1 MKYTITAFIVGF
13 ILGCVGTYFF
23 MKGEIVYVDVPVT
36 IEVPIPVVKVER
48 DTVYLPT
55 PLPPANSSPVIDSTY
70 YKKYLD
76 LMGDK
81 VRQDSLF
88 KAAIRINEYRERI
101 EDDTLIIDFYT
112 KNRGE
117 LLEYQIGYETKPRNI
132 IIDTTLKIPIP
143 LKGAIYYGGGLNL
156 PTQSGS
162 TELLTVEAGLM
173 FLPKKKNRMYGVSYD
188 FMNKTINGKVYIK
201 L

>member
-173 FLPKKKNRMYGVSYD
+173 FLPKKKNRMYGVSYN

>member
-36 IEVPIPVVKVER
+36 IEVPIPVIKVET

-55 PLPPANSSPVIDSTY
+55 PIPPANNSPAIDSTY
-70 YKKYLD
+70 YKRYLD

-132 IIDTTLKIPIP
+132 VIDTTLKIPIP
-143 LKGAIYYGGGLNL
+143 LKGAIYYGGGLNI

-173 FLPKKKNRMYGVSYD
+173 LLPKKKNRMYGVSYD
-188 FMNKTINGKVYIK
+188 FINKTINGKVYIK

>member
-1 MKYTITAFIVGF
+1 MRNLIIGGIIGF

-36 IEVPIPVVKVER
+36 VEVPIPVVKVET
-48 DTVYLPT
+48 DTVYLPS
-55 PLPPANSSPVIDSTY
+55 PIPPTNNTPVIDSTY
-70 YKKYLD
+70 YKKYLS

-81 VRQDSLF
+81 VQQDSLF

-101 EDDTLIIDFYT
+101 EDDTLIIDFYG
-112 KNRGE
+112 KSRGE
-117 LLEYQIGYETKPRNI
+117 LLEYQVGYETKPREI

-156 PTQSGS
+156 PTQTGS

-173 FLPKKKNRMYGVSYD
+173 FLPKKKNRLYGVSYD